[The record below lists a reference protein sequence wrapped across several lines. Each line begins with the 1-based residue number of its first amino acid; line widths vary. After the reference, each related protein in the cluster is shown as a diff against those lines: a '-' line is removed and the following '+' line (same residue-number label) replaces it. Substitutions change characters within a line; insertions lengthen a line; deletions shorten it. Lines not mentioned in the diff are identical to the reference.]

1 MKQTRRN
8 YSCVEKRS
16 VFVRRTHTLCG
27 YTAYRR
33 YAFCDAGA
41 TVLNAETIEFA
52 FSPESRRAVDT
63 DATRTKLTSHTSN
76 YWITGLR

>member
-1 MKQTRRN
+1 M
-8 YSCVEKRS
+8 YSYYNCVEKHS
-16 VFVRRTHTLCG
+16 VFVRRTNTLCG
-27 YTAYRR
+27 YAACRR
-33 YAFCDAGA
+33 YAFCDVGA
-41 TVLNAETIEFA
+41 IVLNAETIEFA